1 MGVVIT
7 PTKPLPPSSLLE
19 PPSLPWIEEK
29 TTTWGRGRGM
39 LPHAE
44 EDGRRKR
51 QGESKEIKGMAG

>member
-1 MGVVIT
+1 
-7 PTKPLPPSSLLE
+7 LLE